1 MATRKLNVLVYSG
14 HGSTTESVRHCLYT
28 LRRLLSPAYA
38 VIPVTGDVLIKEPW
52 FSTCALLVFPG
63 GADLG
68 YCRTLNGEG
77 NRRISRYVNAGG
89 SYLGFCAGGY
99 YGSAKCEFEVDD
111 PKMAVVGDREL
122 AFFPG
127 VCRGLA
133 FEGFKYASE
142 AGAKAADIKI
152 EKSAFDDVKEGTADT
167 FKSYYNGGGVFVDA
181 KKFETRGVQVLA
193 SYTEDLHVDSGES
206 RAAVVYRKIG
216 EGHGILTG
224 PHPEFAPQNLSQI
237 PSIPSIA
244 FLGLLLRKLGLN
256 VNEQEQAVPSLSR
269 LHLTSHKSAAVADLL
284 ASWAEVITVID
295 GEDYIQGGNDVFHV
309 EKEGSVW
316 GVKELKRAVSAVSE
330 KLPTIASLQ
339 GTANEEEG
347 KVLEK
352 PTDETKPKTKEE
364 EIQECIEYTAN
375 SAFDQ
380 ILSYDKV
387 VKTIVPHKE
396 GVPTSRET
404 PFHHEAFYANLHHY
418 HTKLRNPSA
427 AFGSTLIYGEVVTS
441 TNTLLDKNPAIL
453 RSLPNGFTVT
463 ATTQIAGRGRGSN
476 VWVAP
481 PGAMMFSTV
490 LHHSFALSQS
500 APVIFIQYLAALAIV
515 QGIQG
520 YAPGYEKILV
530 KLKWPND
537 IYAQLPG
544 SSNNPVVKIG
554 GILVNSS
561 YSGTSYDIVCGIGLN
576 LSNALPTTSLNQLA
590 AGQMPPLKPFTQEKL
605 LASILASF
613 ESLYTTFCTT
623 GFSRDMEEQY
633 YRAWLHTDQIVE
645 LESEGGVKAR
655 IKGITRDWGL
665 LLAEELGWQDRPTG
679 KIISLQ
685 SDSNSFDFFR
695 GLVRRKMA
703 PTKSLDVPS
712 IKREAQSLLDPDRAD
727 NHPLDNISPRQ
738 SEDEGIT
745 GQDGLNDKKRKL
757 SLNAEALPKHTCAW
771 RKEALRHEQ
780 AFLEKGLRQE
790 LDAPKRGFDI
800 MRQRYENA
808 TKDMAQHYKAENVKG
823 NYELTRVDDHLRR
836 DLFEGDKNN
845 NKIQLKNNSLRIP
858 CGKTEEAYNELK
870 NSHEELQLSYDDLA
884 ELHHELKNRLQAAEA

>member
-1 MATRKLNVLVYSG
+1 MATRKLNVLVYS
-14 HGSTTESVRHCLYT
+14 
-28 LRRLLSPAYA
+28 AYA

-133 FEGFKYASE
+133 FDGFKYASE
-142 AGAKAADIKI
+142 AGAKAANIRI
-152 EKSAFDDVKEGTADT
+152 EKTAFEDVKEGTADT

-181 KKFETRGVQVLA
+181 KKLETRGVQVLA
-193 SYTEDLHVDSGES
+193 SYTEELHVESGEGQ
-206 RAAVVYRKIG
+206 AAVVYRKIG
-216 EGHGILTG
+216 EGHAIITG

-237 PSIPSIA
+237 PSLPSYASLIDAISSTDVDRIA
-244 FLGLLLRKLGLN
+244 FLGLMLRKLGLN

-269 LHLTSHKSAAVADLL
+269 LHLTSHKPAAVADLV
-284 ASWAEVITVID
+284 ASWAEVITVVD
-295 GEDYIQGGNDVFHV
+295 GEDYIQGGNDVFHI
-309 EKEGSVW
+309 EKEGSAW

-339 GTANEEEG
+339 GTVNEQEEN
-347 KVLEK
+347 VPEK
-352 PTDETKPKTKEE
+352 TTDGEKPKTKEE
-364 EIQECIEYTAN
+364 EIQECIAYTAN

-441 TNTLLDKNPAIL
+441 TNTLLDKNPTIL

-520 YAPGYEKILV
+520 YAPGYEKIPV

-544 SSNNPVVKIG
+544 SSNNPIVKIG

-561 YSGTSYDIVCGIGLN
+561 YSGTSHDIVCGIGLN

-590 AGQMPPLKPFTQEKL
+590 AGQTPALKPFTQEKL

-633 YRAWLHTDQIVE
+633 YRAWLHTDQVVE

-679 KIISLQ
+679 KIVSLQ

-695 GLVRRKMA
+695 GLVRRK
-703 PTKSLDVPS
+703 V
-712 IKREAQSLLDPDRAD
+712 
-727 NHPLDNISPRQ
+727 
-738 SEDEGIT
+738 
-745 GQDGLNDKKRKL
+745 
-757 SLNAEALPKHTCAW
+757 
-771 RKEALRHEQ
+771 
-780 AFLEKGLRQE
+780 
-790 LDAPKRGFDI
+790 
-800 MRQRYENA
+800 
-808 TKDMAQHYKAENVKG
+808 
-823 NYELTRVDDHLRR
+823 
-836 DLFEGDKNN
+836 
-845 NKIQLKNNSLRIP
+845 
-858 CGKTEEAYNELK
+858 
-870 NSHEELQLSYDDLA
+870 
-884 ELHHELKNRLQAAEA
+884 